1 MRRAKA
7 RELSRSDVMASQ
19 SHKPNEL
26 FIIADAASPGRPPRN
41 EADFRNYRRGCPWL
55 RKQVGADLGDLS
67 FGTLRGGIKFRT
79 GGVLE
84 SSHIGAG

>member
-1 MRRAKA
+1 
-7 RELSRSDVMASQ
+7 MASQ
-19 SHKPNEL
+19 GHKPNEL
-26 FIIADAASPGRPPRN
+26 FTIADAASQI
-41 EADFRNYRRGCPWL
+41 AHLATKLTFATYRRGCAWL

-84 SSHIGAG
+84 SSHIGAT